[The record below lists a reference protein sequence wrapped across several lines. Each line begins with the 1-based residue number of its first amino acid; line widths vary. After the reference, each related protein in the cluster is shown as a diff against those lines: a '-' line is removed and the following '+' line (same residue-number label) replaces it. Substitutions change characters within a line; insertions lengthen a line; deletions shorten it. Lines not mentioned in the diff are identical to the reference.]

1 MQSTTKTSLR
11 HHYWEQHRFARLR
24 AVFLGLLT
32 LFICVFLH
40 ESGHAV
46 ATLASGGRIVDFEI
60 FSTQPHVQI
69 VDEASSPNW
78 LTTAIRA
85 VSGSGFTLLILGTLL
100 VLSAR
105 NLPRIVAETMAL
117 FAGVELLGWNL
128 SALLHPWW
136 PQPND
141 AGLFLSLF
149 GAEAGWAMLGTL
161 LVTCGGA
168 WILMVS
174 RRHAFS
180 RR

>member
-1 MQSTTKTSLR
+1 MQTTTNTWLR
-11 HHYWEQHRFARLR
+11 DRHWGQYRFDRMR

-32 LFICVFLH
+32 LFVCVCLH
-40 ESGHAV
+40 ESGHAL
-46 ATLASGGRIVDFEI
+46 ATLASGGRIVHFEI

-69 VDEASSPNW
+69 TDEVSSPN
-78 LTTAIRA
+78 LFTTAIRA

-100 VLSAR
+100 AMSTR
-105 NLPRIVAETMAL
+105 ILPRIVEETMAL

-128 SALLHPWW
+128 SALLHPWG

-149 GAEAGWAMLGTL
+149 GAEAGWAVLATL
-161 LVTCGGA
+161 FVTCGGA

-174 RRHAFS
+174 RRRAFS
-180 RR
+180 MR